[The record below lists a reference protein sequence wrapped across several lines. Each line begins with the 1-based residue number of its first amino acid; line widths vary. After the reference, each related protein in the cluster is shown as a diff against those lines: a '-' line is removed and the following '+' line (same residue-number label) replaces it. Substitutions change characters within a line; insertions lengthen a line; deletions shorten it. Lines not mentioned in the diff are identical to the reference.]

1 MRAQNPNMTNPIV
14 DPREPS
20 FLHSLIC
27 FGGVMVIVISGMLWL
42 GIALHSLL
50 VLALV
55 WVAGH
60 SSMLGFS
67 YIEIKSAMI
76 AGIQKGLGAIFIFF
90 LIGIL
95 VAALIESGTIGG
107 LIYYGLDLLH
117 PTFFLPAGLVLCS
130 LMSLATGTAWG
141 TIATIGVVLMGLG
154 AALGIPLPLVAGMVV
169 SGASFGDK
177 MSPVSDTTNLAAMS
191 ADTDLYSH
199 IKSMMY
205 TTVPTYIISI
215 VLFTAFG
222 LYYSGQTLS
231 AEELLTLK
239 QGLEIEFTINPL
251 TLLPLL
257 VLLTLSL
264 KRAPAEVSMLASVG
278 TALVLAVVMQD
289 RAIPDVLNSLHAGY
303 VASTGLE
310 QLDNLLSRGGITSM
324 MWTMSLALIA
334 LSLGGILDRAG
345 FVRVLLSGMLKR
357 IKRSASLIAAT
368 IGAGVVSNM
377 SMGEGY
383 LSIIFGGQIFKDSYE
398 EDGLEKH
405 MLSRTLEEG
414 ATLSTSLIPWT
425 TSGAFITGVLNM
437 SPLEFAPWAF
447 FNYLNPLLSIGLAY
461 MGFGIFRKT
470 QPSDDQLSNVVGE
483 EKTDQGIPPS

>member
-1 MRAQNPNMTNPIV
+1 MEDSQ
-14 DPREPS
+14 EPS

-27 FGGVMVIVISGMLWL
+27 FGGVIVTVISGMLWL
-42 GIALHSLL
+42 NISLHSLL
-50 VLALV
+50 VIAVV
-55 WVAGH
+55 WVAGN
-60 SSMLGFS
+60 SWWLGFS
-67 YIEIKSAMI
+67 YQKIKSAMI
-76 AGIQKGLGAIFIFF
+76 SGIEKGLGAIFIFF

-154 AALGIPLPLVAGMVV
+154 GVLGIPLPIVVGMIV

-199 IKSMMY
+199 IKSMLY
-205 TTVPTYIISI
+205 TTVPTYIISLI
-215 VLFTAFG
+215 AFMFVG

-231 AEELLTLK
+231 ATELLTLS
-239 QGLEIEFTINPL
+239 QQLEIEFAISPL
-251 TLLPLL
+251 TLLPLI
-257 VLLTLSL
+257 VLLVLSL
-264 KRAPAEVSMLASVG
+264 KRTPAEASMLASVA
-278 TALVLAVVMQD
+278 TAVFLAVVTQD
-289 RAIPDVLNSLHAGY
+289 RTITEVLNSLHTGY
-303 VASTGLE
+303 IANTGVE
-310 QLDNLLSRGGITSM
+310 QLDTLLSRGGITSM

-345 FVRVLLSGMLKR
+345 FVRVLLRGLLKR
-357 IKRSASLIAAT
+357 IKRSASLMATT
-368 IGAGVVSNM
+368 IGTGVVTNM

-383 LSIIFGGQIFKDSYE
+383 LSIIFGGQIFKESYE
-398 EDGLEKH
+398 KDRLEKH
-405 MLSRTLEEG
+405 MLSRCLEEG

-425 TSGAFITGVLNM
+425 TSGAFITGVLGM
-437 SPLEFAPWAF
+437 SPLEFAPWTF
-447 FNYLNPLLSIGLAY
+447 FNYINPLLSIGLAY
-461 MGFGIFRKT
+461 MGFGIFRQT
-470 QPSDDQLSNVVGE
+470 QLSA
-483 EKTDQGIPPS
+483 TT

>member
-1 MRAQNPNMTNPIV
+1 MANSIEGPQ
-14 DPREPS
+14 EPG
-20 FLHSLIC
+20 FWHSLTC

-42 GIALHSLL
+42 GVNLHSLL
-50 VLALV
+50 VIAVV

-60 SSMLGFS
+60 SSLLGFS

-191 ADTDLYSH
+191 ANTDLYSH
-199 IKSMMY
+199 ITSMMY

-215 VLFTAFG
+215 ILFTAFG
-222 LYYSGQTLS
+222 LYYSGQTIS
-231 AEELLTLK
+231 AEELLILR
-239 QGLEIEFTINPL
+239 QGLDTEFTISPL

-257 VLLTLSL
+257 VLLVLSL
-264 KRAPAEVSMLASVG
+264 RRAPAEVSMLASVFV
-278 TALVLAVVMQD
+278 ALVLAVVMQD
-289 RAIPDVLNSLHAGY
+289 RVVPDVLNSLHDGY
-303 VASTGLE
+303 VASTGIE
-310 QLDNLLSRGGITSM
+310 QLDTLLSRGGITSM

-345 FVRVLLSGMLKR
+345 FVRVLLSGMLRR

-368 IGAGVVSNM
+368 IGAGIISNM

-398 EDGLEKH
+398 EAGLEKH

-447 FNYLNPLLSIGLAY
+447 FNYINPLLSIGLAY
-461 MGFGIFRKT
+461 MGFGIFRKVQST
-470 QPSDDQLSNVVGE
+470 VDQSSNVAGDGESDTGVGV
-483 EKTDQGIPPS
+483 S